1 MTSDNK
7 RRWHYD
13 IWNKAGIETF
23 ATASRLK
30 ECLSCEQ
37 ADLGEAATRTTLRP
51 SASEATGPRGSATK
65 STS

>member
-13 IWNKAGIETF
+13 ICNKVGIETF
-23 ATASRLK
+23 AIASRPK
-30 ECLSCEQ
+30 ESISCEQ
-37 ADLGEAATRTTLRP
+37 ADLGEAATRTTPRP
-51 SASEATGPRGSATK
+51 SASEATGPRDSATK